1 MLIWYVVPI
10 TKPVIMQLV
19 TALLVTTVES
29 QPAGTDPALAV
40 GRTVNILHEDV
51 TAVVP
56 DGLEQPTPGVHVTFA
71 VDELMA
77 DIVNAVGTVDTNAV

>member
-1 MLIWYVVPI
+1 M
-10 TKPVIMQLV
+10 MQLV

-51 TAVVP
+51 KATVP
-56 DGLEQPTPGVHVTFA
+56 DGSEQPTPGVHVRFA
-71 VDELMA
+71 LDELMA
-77 DIVNAVGTVDTNAV
+77 DIVNAVGSVDTMAV